1 MGFNLIFSHISRY
14 QYVFKFSFLCW
25 LNYFTIQLPLFIQLF
40 SQFSISIFV
49 YFYYWYFLRIYPM
62 INCTYSVGSILTHNC
77 EAAEQLRVIYILNH
91 FIL

>member
-1 MGFNLIFSHISRY
+1 MGFNLIFFFFFKY

-25 LNYFTIQLPLFIQLF
+25 LNYFTVQLPPFIQLF

-62 INCTYSVGSILTHNC
+62 INL
-77 EAAEQLRVIYILNH
+77 YIESFH
-91 FIL
+91 FIK